1 MAFWRSE
8 TMRIRLSEESL
19 IEPYHE
25 THVTQCAYEL
35 CMGSQAFI
43 TSTEEKLKIIL
54 KDGGSL
60 VIPPG
65 QLALLLT
72 KEVVRVPLD
81 SIAFISM
88 KFGVKRR
95 GLINVSGFH
104 VDPGFGGKLKFSVYN
119 AGSSPITVT
128 NGDRLFLIWYAKL
141 DVPTEDGYGDAGPE
155 QNVISS
161 DDQNVMHGDIAS
173 PAELKSQLDLLKHQ
187 DINRKWLL
195 GLIAS
200 ALVGIL
206 IRLMFTGYFAPVPA
220 SEIDRIK
227 REIIEEVKSQQ
238 PFVSVQA
245 PVIKGSASDT
255 QSDQPNPLEESL
267 KKRAAK

>member
-8 TMRIRLSEESL
+8 TMRTRLPTENL
-19 IEPYHE
+19 VEPFNE
-25 THVTQCAYEL
+25 AHVTQCAYEL

-43 TSTEEKLKIIL
+43 TSTDDKLKFVL
-54 KDGGSL
+54 DDGESL

-65 QLALLLT
+65 QFALLLT

-104 VDPGFGGKLKFSVYN
+104 VDPGFGGRLKFSVYN

-128 NGDRLFLIWYAKL
+128 SGDRLFLIWYAKL
-141 DVPTEDGYGDAGPE
+141 DAPTADGYGEAGAH

-173 PAELKSQLDLLKHQ
+173 PAELKSQLDILKHQ
-187 DINRKWLL
+187 DVHRKWLL

-200 ALVGIL
+200 TLVGIL
-206 IRLMFTGYFAPVPA
+206 IRLMFIGYFAPVA
-220 SEIDRIK
+220 ESDLNRIK
-227 REIIEEVKSQQ
+227 LEIIEDLKSHQ
-238 PFVSVQA
+238 PAARVQPPA
-245 PVIKGSASDT
+245 IGNSTSDI
-255 QSDQPNPLEESL
+255 QFDQTESPEESL
-267 KKRAAK
+267 EK

>member
-8 TMRIRLSEESL
+8 TMRTRLPNEVL
-19 IEPYHE
+19 VEPYDD

-35 CMGSQAFI
+35 CMGSQVFI
-43 TSTEEKLKIIL
+43 TSTDDKRKIIL
-54 KDGGSL
+54 EDGESL

-65 QLALLLT
+65 QFALLLT
-72 KEVVRVPLD
+72 KEIVRVPLD

-104 VDPGFGGKLKFSVYN
+104 VDPGFRGRLKFSVYN
-119 AGSSPITVT
+119 AGSSPITAT
-128 NGDRLFLIWYAKL
+128 SGDRLFLIWYATL
-141 DVPTEDGYGDAGPE
+141 DAPTADGYGEAGAD

-173 PAELKSQLDLLKHQ
+173 PAELKSQLDTLKHQ
-187 DINRKWLL
+187 DVHRKWLL

-200 ALVGIL
+200 TLVGIL
-206 IRLMFTGYFAPVPA
+206 TRLMFTGYFAPVPE
-220 SEIDRIK
+220 SDLSRIK
-227 REIIEEVKSQQ
+227 LEIIEDLKSQQ
-238 PFVSVQA
+238 AEVSVQPPA
-245 PVIKGSASDT
+245 IASST
-255 QSDQPNPLEESL
+255 SDLQINQPEPQEESL
-267 KKRAAK
+267 EK